1 MTGGVPCSV
10 DILAENT
17 ATKAEAAA
25 STGDDA
31 AVPLSANQSVE
42 QYPGEKAME
51 ALRNWQPSVRGGT
64 PASPA
69 SPQTLELATPPTLQ
83 GGGACLTSCILV
95 ACLASCAAG
104 TTLGYASTAAQSIE
118 LQPWYTLERRSPDN
132 RWFAD
137 LLLLAAAP
145 SALTTGLLLDMV
157 GNRLTLLLAS
167 FGLLASWV
175 TLLFCSN
182 MVSLFAARITSGI
195 FLGALSS
202 CVGLYVADICPS
214 RRRAFFLGLVE
225 VTRNAGM
232 LMAYVLG
239 YCCSWEVQAGLCVLP
254 PLLFVCLQSRVLN
267 SPQWLMRNDLLPEAA
282 HALYRLYGA
291 NVPPEFNVRAA
302 RDIKNAWDSVPAATS
317 ARRLALGVLVQLVPC
332 LSCVQL
338 VLLRAVQVMEVL
350 VADKKAAK
358 LAALWM
364 LGGHVVLSAGFA
376 SVTWLAGRR
385 HLLLLSA
392 VMTAMCVAL
401 LRPLDHL
408 AFSVWSREEPPG
420 QTNWPGVR
428 AVGLL
433 LASYS
438 IGLCHVPALLVAELL
453 PGRVRTVG
461 MAGAW
466 TGRWLLA
473 FVFVHLDGW
482 VLTAARY
489 SGSLPFCAV
498 LLACAVAV
506 FALAPES
513 EGRTLIALQKER

>member
-1 MTGGVPCSV
+1 
-10 DILAENT
+10 
-17 ATKAEAAA
+17 
-25 STGDDA
+25 
-31 AVPLSANQSVE
+31 
-42 QYPGEKAME
+42 ME
-51 ALRNWQPSVRGGT
+51 ALRNWQPPVRGGT
-64 PASPA
+64 PASPESMEA
-69 SPQTLELATPPTLQ
+69 ESPPMQQ
-83 GGGACLTSCILV
+83 GSGCLTSCMLV

-118 LQPWYTLERRSPDN
+118 VQPWYTLERRSPDN

-137 LLLLAAAP
+137 MLLLVAAP
-145 SALTTGLLLDMV
+145 SALTTGLLLDTV
-157 GNRLTLLLAS
+157 GNRMTLLLAS
-167 FGLLASWV
+167 FGLLASWI

-182 MVSLFAARITSGI
+182 TVSLFVARIMSGI

-202 CVGLYVADICPS
+202 CVGMHVADICPS

-225 VTRNAGM
+225 VTRNAGI

-254 PLLFVCLQSRVLN
+254 PLLIMCLQNRVLN
-267 SPQWLMRNDLLPEAA
+267 SPQWLMRNGRLRDAT
-282 HALYRLYGA
+282 HALYRLYGT
-291 NVPPEFNVRAA
+291 NVPPEFTVRAA
-302 RDIKNAWDSVPAATS
+302 RDIKNTWDSMPAYTS

-338 VLLRAVQVMEVL
+338 LLLRAVQVMEAL

-392 VMTAMCVAL
+392 VMTAMCVAV

-408 AFSVWSREEPPG
+408 AFSVWSLEESPG
-420 QTNWPGVR
+420 ETNWSGVR

-461 MAGAW
+461 VAGAW

-473 FVFVHLDGW
+473 FLFVHLDGW

-498 LLACAVAV
+498 LLAAAVAV
-506 FALAPES
+506 FALVPET
-513 EGRTLIALQKER
+513 EGRTLVAIQKEL